1 MTKPGAIAAPAAPRV
16 SDAQVADYLRRHPDF
31 LDRHPELLAALVPA
45 AREAGPTVVD
55 MQRYVVDRLRGEIA
69 ALRRNRDEI
78 VQNSRANLQTQQRI
92 HGAALDLM
100 NAESFEQFIETVT
113 TDLALKLEVDAVCLC
128 VEADKAPYGKMKS
141 GVRLIAKGSI
151 DTLMGTE
158 RGVHLRP
165 AIVGE
170 RAIYGPAAE
179 LVKSDA
185 LVRLVT
191 SPVAPK
197 GLLAF
202 GAREP
207 GHFKPGQ
214 GTELLAFLGG
224 VVESTMRA
232 WLDLPG

>member
-141 GVRLIAKGSI
+141 GVRLIANLVDVRPSEVRIGM
-151 DTLMGTE
+151 DLE
-158 RGVHLRP
+158 LVWRDVHDDVTVPTFRP
-165 AIVGE
+165 A
-170 RAIYGPAAE
+170 
-179 LVKSDA
+179 
-185 LVRLVT
+185 
-191 SPVAPK
+191 
-197 GLLAF
+197 
-202 GAREP
+202 
-207 GHFKPGQ
+207 
-214 GTELLAFLGG
+214 
-224 VVESTMRA
+224 
-232 WLDLPG
+232 